1 MRQLETLRRTITDM
15 GERVATAVERS
26 VWAFTERNPDL
37 ASLVVEEDANLN
49 ALQHHAHELSYEA
62 ILTQAPVAGD
72 LREIL
77 SLLHM
82 AGELERMGDHCVSIS
97 KLARGLVDLPLPESD
112 AHLPALAELCS
123 NQVRDILAAVIDR
136 DIAHARSV
144 ATRDDAI
151 DGAYHQLFSELVR
164 VMAAEPDLVFAATAM
179 IFMAHHLERI
189 GDRVTNIAEDLIFL
203 EIGVIEELG

>member
-1 MRQLETLRRTITDM
+1 M
-15 GERVATAVERS
+15 GERVATAVGRS

-37 ASLVVEEDANLN
+37 ASLVIEEDSRLN
-49 ALQHHAHELSYEA
+49 DLQHQAHELSYAA
-62 ILTQAPVAGD
+62 ILTQAPVATD

-97 KLARGLVDLPLPESD
+97 KLARGLVDLPPPRDNAGLPG
-112 AHLPALAELCS
+112 LAEMCS
-123 NQVRDILAAVIDR
+123 DQVRDILVAVMERDLPGARAVAA
-136 DIAHARSV
+136 
-144 ATRDDAI
+144 RDDGI
-151 DGAYHQLFSELVR
+151 DEGYHILFNHLVH
-164 VMAAEPDLVFAATAM
+164 VMAEDPEAVLAATTV

-203 EIGVIEELG
+203 EAGVIEELD